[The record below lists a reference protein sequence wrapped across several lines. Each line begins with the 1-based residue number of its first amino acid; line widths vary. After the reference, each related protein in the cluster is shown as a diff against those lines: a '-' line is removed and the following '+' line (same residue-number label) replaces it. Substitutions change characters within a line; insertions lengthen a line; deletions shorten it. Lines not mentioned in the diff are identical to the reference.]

1 MESRR
6 MSFSCTKCSYSTKRS
21 YNLKRHITQDH
32 TADRSP
38 KLEDGQPKRRRIQEP
53 EDGSYTKEKYEETMD
68 RLDGPS
74 QLGDGLPRRRLILRV
89 PKYGHFSAAIR
100 DRLHW
105 LPVRRRIEFRICML
119 VRNSLSC
126 TAPAYLMDLCLP
138 SSSVPGRRHLRSAGK
153 GDLIVPSFR
162 RERSGRRGFSV
173 AGPCCWNSLPPTI
186 RCLADQPETFKK
198 ALKTYFMQQY

>member
-1 MESRR
+1 MWRSHW
-6 MSFSCTKCSYSTKRS
+6 STPSSAPGSITAIVPCT
-21 YNLKRHITQDH
+21 
-32 TADRSP
+32 A
-38 KLEDGQPKRRRIQEP
+38 
-53 EDGSYTKEKYEETMD
+53 
-68 RLDGPS
+68 S
-74 QLGDGLPRRRLILRV
+74 QLQLWIVLQSILNAAARLILRV
-89 PKYGHFSAAIR
+89 PKYGHISAAIR

-119 VRNSLSC
+119 VRNSLSR

-153 GDLIVPSFR
+153 GDLVVPSLR

-198 ALKTYFMQQY
+198 ALKTYFMQQYWLSASAVS